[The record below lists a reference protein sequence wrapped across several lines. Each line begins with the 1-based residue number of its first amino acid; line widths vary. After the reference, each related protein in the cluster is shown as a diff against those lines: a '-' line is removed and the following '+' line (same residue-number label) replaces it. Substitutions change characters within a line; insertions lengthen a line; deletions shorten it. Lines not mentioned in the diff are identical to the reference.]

1 MDRSTGLTPV
11 LTREASLDSG
21 YGVEMI
27 ASDFRVL
34 LVEDSTLLS
43 ERLLELM
50 SDLDGIATVGA
61 VSTETDAIQAVKQ
74 HHPDAIILDLRLKEG
89 TGFGVMR
96 YLNTMTS
103 SRPAVVVITNYAL
116 PQYRQ
121 QAEVLGVRYFLDKTQ
136 EFDQL
141 PNILEKLRNEQATST
156 SH

>member
-11 LTREASLDSG
+11 FVREASLDMG

-27 ASDFRVL
+27 AADFRVL
-34 LVEDSTLLS
+34 LVEDSKLLS

-50 SDLDGIATVGA
+50 SDLDGIETVGA

-96 YLNTMTS
+96 YLNTLT

-141 PNILEKLRNEQATST
+141 PNILETLRNEQAVST